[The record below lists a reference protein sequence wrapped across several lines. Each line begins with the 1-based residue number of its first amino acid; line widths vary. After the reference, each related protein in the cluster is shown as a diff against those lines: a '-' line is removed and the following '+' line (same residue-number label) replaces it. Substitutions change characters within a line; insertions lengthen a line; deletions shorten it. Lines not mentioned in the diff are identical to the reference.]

1 MRHFIKNFFIL
12 LIAGW
17 CTSFAQNNILNAYNG
32 NFASGLDYW
41 RFFEVP
47 TSLGST
53 ATVIDTDLAQGA
65 TKAILVK
72 YVPPKSTLQDRA
84 LDNWSANVGVAPS
97 QKYTASV
104 QAMTTSADTVKIRL
118 TFGFFDNGKNVITQ
132 VGLDSTLTSSYQTF
146 SVSDTSPS
154 NAVTCWVAFRLV
166 DGKGNLAAGTMI
178 VDNAQILGPNA
189 ASQTDTTYPANPPL
203 DSGYTQVNRSTLTN
217 KIMCGYQGWFAAPSD
232 PINRGWY
239 HYELGNTFTPGNC
252 DIDFWPDMSEMGS
265 DEKYAAPGF
274 VTQSGAQA
282 YVFSDQNRTTVFR
295 HFQWMADYGID
306 GVFIQ
311 RFATEVMN
319 NGPGLRQFNNVLAN
333 CIAGAH
339 KYGRTFAVMYDL
351 SGMQAGQWQEVL
363 ADFRTQIVN
372 NKILQDS
379 CYLHHNGKP
388 VVAVW
393 GIGFNDGRLYTLTEC
408 LQLIDSLKSNPQY
421 GGNTVMIGVPTGWR
435 TLNNDALNNDTLT
448 TIALQA
454 DIISPWFV
462 GRFSDSSSIPIF
474 ANTNVEPDNNWCK
487 TNKKD
492 YLPVVFAGSSWHN
505 SHPTY
510 PLNQIPRLGGNFLWT
525 QYYNFIRVGATMLY
539 QAMFDEMNE
548 GTQIIKCTNDPPVGA
563 SSFVTYEGLPSDQY
577 LWLVGQGDRMLNKQ
591 IPLSSNLP
599 SRVTAVSKQETVLPG
614 GFKLMQNYPNPFNP
628 TTIINYSVPK
638 SCLVTIKVYDVMGRV
653 IGTLVNAEKSAGNYS
668 VQFSAQGGSASGG
681 NENQLASGIYFYRM
695 QAGDFIATK
704 KLILLK

>member
-1 MRHFIKNFFIL
+1 MKRSIKIFFIL

-17 CTSFAQNNILNAYNG
+17 CTSFAQINLLNSYNG
-32 NFASGLDYW
+32 SFESGLEYW

-53 ATVIDTDLAQGA
+53 ATVIDTDLVPGA
-65 TKAILVK
+65 TKAVLVK
-72 YVPPKSTLQDRA
+72 FVPPKSTLQDRA
-84 LDNWSANVGVAPS
+84 LDNWNANVGVAPS

-104 QAMTTSADTVKIRL
+104 QAMTTSTDTVKLRI

-132 VGLDSTLTSSYQTF
+132 VGLDSTLTNSYQTF

-166 DGKGNLAAGTMI
+166 DVNGNLAAGQMI
-178 VDNAQILGPNA
+178 VDNAQILGPSA
-189 ASQTDTTYPANPPL
+189 PPADTTYPANPPL
-203 DSGYTQVNRSTLTN
+203 DSGYTQVNRSTLTG
-217 KIMCGYQGWFAAPSD
+217 KIMCGYQGWFAVPSD

-239 HYELGNTFTPGNC
+239 HYQQNNTFAEGSC
-252 DIDFWPDMSEMGS
+252 DFDFWPDMSEMGS

-274 VTQSGAQA
+274 LTQSGAQS
-282 YVFSDQNRTTVFR
+282 YLFSAQNRTTVLR

-319 NGPGLRQFNNVLAN
+319 NGTGLRQFNNVLAN

-339 KYGRTFAVMYDL
+339 KYGRTFAIMYDL

-408 LQLIDSLKSNPQY
+408 LQLIDSLKSNAQD

-435 TLNNDALNNDTLT
+435 ILNNDALNNDTLT

-462 GRFSDSSSIPIF
+462 GRYSDSSSVFGF
-474 ANTNVEPDNNWCK
+474 ANTNVEPDVNWCK
-487 TNKKD
+487 TNNKD
-492 YLPVVFAGSSWHN
+492 YLPVAFPGFSWHN
-505 SHPTY
+505 INPTL
-510 PLNQIPRLGGNFLWT
+510 PLNQIPRLGGDFLWT
-525 QYYNFIRVGATMLY
+525 QYYNFIRVGATMIY
-539 QAMFDEMNE
+539 QSMFDEINE
-548 GTQIIKCTNDPPVGA
+548 GTAIFKCTNDPPVGA
-563 SSFVTYEGLPSDQY
+563 STFVTYEGLPSDQY
-577 LWLVGQGDRMLNKQ
+577 LWLVGQGDRMLNKE
-591 IPLSSNLP
+591 IPLSSTLP
-599 SRVTAVSKQETVLPG
+599 TRLTGVNKQGTELPG
-614 GFKLMQNYPNPFNP
+614 EFKLEQNYPNPFNP
-628 TTIINYSVPK
+628 RTVISYQLPVNTLIT
-638 SCLVTIKVYDVMGRV
+638 LKVYDILGRE
-653 IGTLVNAEKSAGNYS
+653 IKTLVNEHQTAGAHS
-668 VQFSAQGGSASGG
+668 VAFDAST
-681 NENQLASGIYFYRM
+681 LASGVYFYRI
-695 QAGDFIATK
+695 QAGEVVQTK
-704 KLILLK
+704 KLVVVK